1 MQGGPCSVMN
11 TEMTCVLPNFT
22 SLVTG
27 LPTNISYTVRVGAAP
42 GPDLTNEDLILSGKK
57 NPDFAEDG
65 SALTTNEVA
74 IGEGG
79 LITITV
85 SFCLTDTVPFCDYT
99 LLCMQ
104 GTDLASVDRSEIRV
118 TVGGEPCPDR
128 GSPGDDVNTVS
139 PLVSSTFMD
148 CVTIL
153 FFFSMCVL
161 LRSNLLMETWKLQL
175 W

>member
-22 SLVTG
+22 SLVSG

-42 GPDLTNEDLILSGKK
+42 GPDLTNGDLILSGKK

-65 SALTTNEVA
+65 RALTDNEIS

-79 LITITV
+79 LLTIAVTNKFLP
-85 SFCLTDTVPFCDYT
+85 STLSSP

-128 GSPGDDVNTVS
+128 GSSGDDVNTVS
-139 PLVSSTFMD
+139 PLVSIL
-148 CVTIL
+148 CVPCHDYS
-153 FFFSMCVL
+153 FSLSMYVVL
-161 LRSNLLMETWKLQL
+161 QSNLLMESWMLQL